1 MIGQKNL
8 INKLNSISID
18 KFPRFLV
25 LVGDKG
31 SGKTTLS
38 HLIADNLKAEFALS
52 GIKVD
57 EIDRGLSFGVCLSYD
72 KYAKECYLYI
82 NLIKW
87 GVSIGWL
94 TFERKEE

>member
-1 MIGQKNL
+1 MGGITMGDGYK
-8 INKLNSISID
+8 
-18 KFPRFLV
+18 RF
-25 LVGDKG
+25 
-31 SGKTTLS
+31 
-38 HLIADNLKAEFALS
+38 

-57 EIDRGLSFGVCLSYD
+57 KINMGLSFGVCISYD

-82 NLIKW
+82 NFIKL